1 MFFRAFRAHAW
12 LTPFTERHKTM
23 DKILIRNL
31 KIFAYHGVNPEEK
44 QDGQNFVFDI
54 DAYVDISV
62 PCESDNVEDTV
73 SYAKIIKETVRI
85 FTCQKD
91 DLLERA
97 AQRVADGLF
106 EKFDKIQS
114 LRILLKK
121 PEAPIKA
128 DFEYV
133 GVEIFRERA
142 DKNE

>member
-1 MFFRAFRAHAW
+1 
-12 LTPFTERHKTM
+12 M
-23 DKILIRNL
+23 DKILVRNL

-44 QDGQNFVFDI
+44 QDGQNFLLDI

-62 PCESDNVEDTV
+62 PCVTDSVDDTV
-73 SYAKIIKETVRI
+73 SYAKIIKETVKI
-85 FTCQKD
+85 FTSQKD

-106 EKFDKIQS
+106 ESFEKIQS

-133 GVEIFRERA
+133 AVEIFRERCG
-142 DKNE
+142 E

>member
-1 MFFRAFRAHAW
+1 M
-12 LTPFTERHKTM
+12 
-23 DKILIRNL
+23 
-31 KIFAYHGVNPEEK
+31 
-44 QDGQNFVFDI
+44 VFSQGSLPAEPVI
-54 DAYVDISV
+54 DAPRV
-62 PCESDNVEDTV
+62 
-73 SYAKIIKETVRI
+73 YAKIIKETVRI
-85 FTCQKD
+85 FTSQKD

-106 EKFDKIQS
+106 ESFDKIQS

-142 DKNE
+142 EKK